1 MAKGILYQI
10 TTNPEMT
17 YAFDERDFF
26 EDVYELGAEYVEN
39 SGEVQSE
46 KDLER
51 LEHTLNGIGFVTET
65 DPHVPGFVV
74 LPMDAEQVGAMRKEF
89 FAPRL
94 QAVKTV
100 ADELTLDDF
109 VTRRSCITELVEILD
124 NESGDM
130 IYLFDDN
137 YSRILSM
144 DDFIRE
150 LKPDTKYWVLNKTIT
165 LG

>member
-10 TTNPEMT
+10 TTDPEMT

-51 LEHTLNGIGFVTET
+51 LRQILNGIGFITKT
-65 DPHVPGFVV
+65 DPHVPGFMIT
-74 LPMDAEQVGAMRKEF
+74 PMDTEQARVIKETF
-89 FAPRL
+89 FTPRL

-130 IYLFDDN
+130 VYLFDEN

-150 LKPDTKYWVLNKTIT
+150 LKLDTKYWVLNKTIT